1 MVLPPPVDPG
11 GGVTTA
17 HAVAGTW
24 RALVAFSRPHTIIG
38 TVVAVV
44 VLDLLAQRWVEAAV
58 GAAAAALIPMLVAAL
73 ATNVFIVGINQV
85 TDVAIDRIN
94 KPWLPL
100 AAGTMSLR
108 TGRALVAVAAA
119 VALGVALAAGPWLLL
134 AVVVGALVGGAY
146 SVPPLRFKRHHL
158 LAAASI
164 ALVRALV
171 VNLALFLHAVTVLGG
186 PAVVPAHVVVLTAVV
201 LGVTLAIAW
210 CKDLPDIEGDAAYDI
225 ATLPLV
231 LGPARVLAVG
241 TWLLRISLVCGALAA
256 PIIGFVGVS
265 DGVWLVG
272 LLGLAAGLEVMAR
285 RVDLADMASVR
296 RFYAGIW
303 RLFVAVYV
311 VVGAAA
317 LVG

>member
-1 MVLPPPVDPG
+1 M
-11 GGVTTA
+11 TTTRA
-17 HAVAGTW
+17 AAGTW
-24 RALVAFSRPHTIIG
+24 HALVAFSRPHTIIG

-44 VLDLLAQRWVEAAV
+44 VLDLLAQRWV
-58 GAAAAALIPMLVAAL
+58 GAAAGPAVVALVPMLVAAL

-108 TGRALVAVAAA
+108 AGRVLVAVAGA
-119 VALGVALAAGPWLLL
+119 VALGVAVVAGPWLLL
-134 AVVVGALVGGAY
+134 AVVVGLLVGSAY

-186 PAVVPAHVVVLTAVV
+186 PAVVPAHVAVLTVVV

-210 CKDLPDIEGDAAYDI
+210 CKDLPDVEGDATHHI

-231 LGPARVLAVG
+231 LGPARVLASG
-241 TWLLRISLVCGALAA
+241 TWLLRVSLVGGALAA
-256 PIIGFVGVS
+256 PVIGFVGVS
-265 DGVWLVG
+265 DGVWLAG
-272 LLGLAAGLEVMAR
+272 LAGLAAALEVMAR
-285 RVDLADMASVR
+285 RVDLDDMASVR

-311 VVGAAA
+311 VVGVAA